1 MGEFVLA
8 VGVLLIGIT
17 LYLLVR
23 PQALI
28 ALIDQVLT
36 TRWLFLVALVRLL
49 LGAALIAS
57 ASAVGFSG
65 VIAAIGWLGALS
77 GMVLV
82 AVPPPVWERFSEWLK
97 RLPIALLRIWT
108 LMGLS
113 LGGFLIFASLS

>member
-8 VGVLLIGIT
+8 VGVLLIGTT

-28 ALIDQVLT
+28 ALIDRALT
-36 TRWLFLVALVRLL
+36 TRWLFLGALIRLL
-49 LGAALIAS
+49 LGAVLIAS

-65 VIAAIGWLGALS
+65 VIAAIGWLGVLS

-82 AVPPPVWERFSEWLK
+82 AVPPTVWDRFSGWLK
-97 RLPIALLRIWT
+97 RLPTALLQIWT